1 MSKANA
7 PTTSSIT
14 AGADVDKMEI
24 SDTELEYFAS
34 LEYSDVC
41 SAVNLDGHFD
51 DDDINSESEINPT
64 GRKDLNL
71 TEDMSGLQITQQS
84 TDEQIAEA
92 IKISLRDIPSPPD
105 AVMST
110 STKEG
115 IWERYHS
122 MLKHKEP
129 SSTDDVRL
137 FLFDPRG
144 VLQHEPNF
152 LEIQHPLN
160 SLLCENVAFS
170 WWEMEQKFWDTI
182 MSAVT
187 QKFTDQSIQPM

>member
-1 MSKANA
+1 
-7 PTTSSIT
+7 
-14 AGADVDKMEI
+14 
-24 SDTELEYFAS
+24 
-34 LEYSDVC
+34 
-41 SAVNLDGHFD
+41 
-51 DDDINSESEINPT
+51 
-64 GRKDLNL
+64 
-71 TEDMSGLQITQQS
+71 
-84 TDEQIAEA
+84 
-92 IKISLRDIPSPPD
+92 
-105 AVMST
+105 
-110 STKEG
+110 
-115 IWERYHS
+115 